1 MKNWIIYLISL
12 LYAVTV
18 AGQKQEES
26 FQIALKNFHSEKY
39 DLCIPYFKRIAFFE
53 SDNITNLNY
62 LAESYSKIKSYDNAL
77 VHYSLMYNLLS
88 NDSLKNE
95 VCFEMAKCYMSQ
107 EKYDYAEIEIL
118 NIKEVNKYFKSRKNY
133 YLFLIYLNK
142 REFEL
147 SKNYFLNISEF
158 SDSKINLIQS
168 SFSHLE
174 KKIRRTNPKVASV
187 LSMLIPGSGQMFY
200 GNFSSGINSLLL
212 TTTALT
218 VFTIISIRYSY
229 IDAMLSVFPYY
240 QRYYIGGVIN
250 AINFAEEKNKLIT
263 HKTINNLN
271 NIINLDNNN

>member
-95 VCFEMAKCYMSQ
+95 VCFEMAKCYMS
-107 EKYDYAEIEIL
+107 EDKYEYAEIEIL
-118 NIKEVNKYFKSRKNY
+118 NIKELNNYFKSRKNY
-133 YLFLIYLNK
+133 YLFLIYLYDG
-142 REFEL
+142 EFEL
-147 SKNYFLNISEF
+147 SKNYFLNIREF
-158 SDSKINLIQS
+158 SDANINQIER

-174 KKIRRTNPKVASV
+174 KKIRRTNPKVASA
-187 LSMLIPGSGQMFY
+187 LSMVIPGSGQVY
-200 GNFSSGINSLLL
+200 SGNLSSGINSLLL
-212 TTTALT
+212 TTTALSI
-218 VFTIISIRYSY
+218 FTIISFRYSP
-229 IDAMLSVFPYY
+229 IEAILSVFPYY
-240 QRYYIGGVIN
+240 QRYYIGGVLN
-250 AINFAEEKNKLIT
+250 AINFVEEKNRIRC
-263 HKTINNLN
+263 HKTVIELN
-271 NIINLDNNN
+271 SIISLENNN

>member
-12 LYAVTV
+12 LYTTTLT
-18 AGQKQEES
+18 GQKKEES
-26 FQIALKNFHSEKY
+26 FQIALENFHSENY

>member
-12 LYAVTV
+12 LYTTTLT
-18 AGQKQEES
+18 GQKKEES
-26 FQIALKNFHSEKY
+26 FQLALENFHSENY

-133 YLFLIYLNK
+133 YLFLIYLYK
-142 REFEL
+142 GEIEL

-158 SDSKINLIQS
+158 SASKINQVQS

-229 IDAMLSVFPYY
+229 IDAILSVFPYY

-250 AINFAEEKNKLIT
+250 TINFAEEKNKLIT
-263 HKTINNLN
+263 YKTINNLN

>member
-12 LYAVTV
+12 LYTTTLT
-18 AGQKQEES
+18 GQKQEES
-26 FQIALKNFHSEKY
+26 FQIALENFHSENY

-62 LAESYSKIKSYDNAL
+62 LAESYNKIKSYDNAL

-118 NIKEVNKYFKSRKNY
+118 NIKELNNYFKSRKNY

-158 SDSKINLIQS
+158 SDSNINQVQS

-174 KKIRRTNPKVASV
+174 KKIRRTNPKAASV

-229 IDAMLSVFPYY
+229 IDAILSVFPYY

-263 HKTINNLN
+263 YKTINNLN

>member
-77 VHYSLMYNLLS
+77 VHYSLIYNLLT

-95 VCFEMAKCYMSQ
+95 VCFEMAKCYMS
-107 EKYDYAEIEIL
+107 EDKYEYAEIEIL
-118 NIKEVNKYFKSRKNY
+118 NIKELNNYFKSRKNY
-133 YLFLIYLNK
+133 YLFLIYLYDG
-142 REFEL
+142 EFEL
-147 SKNYFLNISEF
+147 SKNYFLNIREF
-158 SDSKINLIQS
+158 SDANINQIER

-174 KKIRRTNPKVASV
+174 KKIRRTNPKVASA
-187 LSMLIPGSGQMFY
+187 LSMVIPGSGQVY
-200 GNFSSGINSLLL
+200 SGNLSSGINSLLL
-212 TTTALT
+212 TTTALSI
-218 VFTIISIRYSY
+218 FTIISFRYSP
-229 IDAMLSVFPYY
+229 IEAILSVFPYY
-240 QRYYIGGVIN
+240 QRYYIGGVLN
-250 AINFAEEKNKLIT
+250 AINFVEEKNRIRC
-263 HKTINNLN
+263 HKTVIELN
-271 NIINLDNNN
+271 SIISLENNN

>member
-12 LYAVTV
+12 LYTTTLT
-18 AGQKQEES
+18 GQKKEES
-26 FQIALKNFHSEKY
+26 FQIALENFHSENY

-174 KKIRRTNPKVASV
+174 KKIRRTNPKVASA

>member
-12 LYAVTV
+12 LFTTTLT
-18 AGQKQEES
+18 GQKQEES
-26 FQIALKNFHSEKY
+26 FQIALENFHSENY

-62 LAESYSKIKSYDNAL
+62 LAESYNKIKSYDNAL

-118 NIKEVNKYFKSRKNY
+118 NIKELNNYFKSRKNY

-147 SKNYFLNISEF
+147 SKNYFINSREFSELNINQINSAF
-158 SDSKINLIQS
+158 SK
-168 SFSHLE
+168 LE

-187 LSMLIPGSGQMFY
+187 LSMVIPGSGQVFS

-212 TTTALT
+212 TTTALSI
-218 VFTIISIRYSY
+218 FTIISIRYSY
-229 IDAMLSVFPYY
+229 VDAILSVFPYY
-240 QRYYIGGVIN
+240 QRYHVGGVIN
-250 AINFAEEKNKLIT
+250 AINFAEEKNRLRC
-263 HKTINNLN
+263 HKTIIELN
-271 NIINLDNNN
+271 DIISLENNN

>member
-12 LYAVTV
+12 LYAVTLT
-18 AGQKQEES
+18 GQKREES
-26 FQIALKNFHSEKY
+26 FQIALRNFHLENY
-39 DLCIPYFKRIAFFE
+39 DLCIPYFKRVAFFE

-62 LAESYSKIKSYDNAL
+62 LAESYQKTKSYDNAL
-77 VHYSLMYNLLS
+77 VHYSLIYNLLS

-95 VCFEMAKCYMSQ
+95 VCFEMAKCYMLQ
-107 EKYDYAEIEIL
+107 DKHDYAEIEIL
-118 NIKEVNKYFKSRKNY
+118 NIKEHNNYFKSRKNY

-158 SDSKINLIQS
+158 SDSKINQVQS

-229 IDAMLSVFPYY
+229 IDAILSVFPYY

-250 AINFAEEKNKLIT
+250 TINFAEEKNKLIT
-263 HKTINNLN
+263 YKTINNLN